1 MRLVGCHLTSFPSR
15 KLRTC
20 LSQNVPFAQCRV
32 GLRLGL
38 AYQKHF
44 LCHAATSSQMLGKQ
58 PTSAYIVPHTEY
70 SCKAHREQACKRKP
84 NRRHHSAVRLPDE
97 ISEMLDWKNL
107 QIQTFSDFSL
117 NGCHYNP
124 KLYRVRASHLFLL
137 PQNQFISVSRT
148 LHILAYFQNM
158 SIFEKHFPLN
168 DILRKKERG
177 GWLIAIPLAV

>member
-58 PTSAYIVPHTEY
+58 PTSAYIIPHTEY

-84 NRRHHSAVRLPDE
+84 NSRHHSAVRLPDE

-107 QIQTFSDFSL
+107 QIQTFRIFRSMDATITPSCIAFERHIFS
-117 NGCHYNP
+117 CC
-124 KLYRVRASHLFLL
+124 
-137 PQNQFISVSRT
+137 
-148 LHILAYFQNM
+148 
-158 SIFEKHFPLN
+158 
-168 DILRKKERG
+168 RKINSFRYLG
-177 GWLIAIPLAV
+177 HCIY